1 MFSTAQEATRE
12 WRRMSKA
19 VRQQYEVLEQARAE
33 FRARPVEVITVTP
46 QMRERFSRRADI
58 IARFYR
64 NREVNHVV

>member
-33 FRARPVEVITVTP
+33 FRARPVDVITITP
-46 QMRERFSRRADI
+46 QMKRRFDRRADI

-64 NREVNHVV
+64 GREVNHG